1 MPDQLSLFP
10 SDFAD
15 RPEKSSDSTLNDR
28 SVDLSPVDEVFEI
41 GRSRRSLQDYLELL
55 DFISRFP
62 RYSPLN
68 TFLLY
73 TQNPSATLVATA
85 ATWGKVFNRRPA
97 MGARPLIILAPM
109 SPVVFVYDV
118 AETEGDPIQGKNS
131 KAVFQSGRWSNKV
144 YEHTIANGVL
154 HGIETREIPPNDRRS
169 ASVMPLTGGIRETYR
184 SLDISPMASYLIL
197 VDNTMRIENRYA
209 ALVHDLGRIFC
220 GHLGIDDRAWW
231 SDRREFSTASEAIE
245 VESVTYL
252 VCGRKGLKEAVKTGV
267 PACEASNRELPRFS
281 WNTILQVVGYIEEM
295 GKSAWKYPKKKSR
308 YK

>member
-10 SDFAD
+10 SGFAD
-15 RPEKSSDSTLNDR
+15 RPEKPSDSTVDDR
-28 SVDLSPVDEVFEI
+28 PVDLSPMDEVFEV
-41 GRSRRSLQDYLELL
+41 GRSRRLPENYLELL
-55 DFISRFP
+55 DFMSRFP

-68 TFLLY
+68 AFLLY
-73 TQNPSATLVATA
+73 TQKPSATLVATA
-85 ATWGKVFNRRPA
+85 ATWDKVFNRRPT

-118 AETEGDPIQGKNS
+118 AETEGDPVQGKIL
-131 KAVFQSGRWSNKV
+131 KTAELKGRWDNKV
-144 YEHTIANGVL
+144 YEHTISNSAL
-154 HGIETREIPPNDRRS
+154 HGIETREIPSNDRLS
-169 ASVMPLTGGIRETYR
+169 ASVMPLTGSVRETYR

-197 VDNTMRIENRYA
+197 VDTTKNLENRYA
-209 ALVHDLGRIFC
+209 SLVHDLGRIFC
-220 GHLGIDDRAWW
+220 GHLGIDTRAWW
-231 SDRREFSTASEAIE
+231 SDRRGFSTASETIE

-252 VCGRKGLKEAVKTGV
+252 VCGRKGLKETVETGLTV
-267 PACEASNRELPRFS
+267 CDSSNRELPRFS